1 MEEAKRLKKISSG
14 RAFVTSGFNNT
25 VVTVTDN
32 TGRVLCWATPGTAG
46 FSGARKA
53 TPFAASAAAALATK
67 KAVGLG
73 LREVSVFVKGPG
85 LGRDAAIK
93 SLKAGGLKV
102 TAITDVTPIPHNGCR
117 PKKRRR
123 V

>member
-1 MEEAKRLKKISSG
+1 MEEKRERKSRSG
-14 RAFVTSGFNNT
+14 RAFITSGFNNT
-25 VVTVTDN
+25 IVTITD
-32 TGRVLCWATPGTAG
+32 GEGQVLCWATPGTAG
-46 FSGARKA
+46 FAGARKA
-53 TPFAASAAAALATK
+53 TPFAAAAAASVATK
-67 KAVGLG
+67 KATAAGIV
-73 LREVSVFVKGPG
+73 EVAVYVKGPG

-102 TAITDVTPIPHNGCR
+102 TAITDLTPIPHNGCR